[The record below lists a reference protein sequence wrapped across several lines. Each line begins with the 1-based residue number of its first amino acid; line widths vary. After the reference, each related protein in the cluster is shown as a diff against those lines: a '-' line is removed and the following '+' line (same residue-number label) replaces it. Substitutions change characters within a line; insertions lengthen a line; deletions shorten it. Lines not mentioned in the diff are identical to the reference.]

1 MVEPF
6 LKPVHSALKGRSY
19 SKLDKMNKNLLI
31 LGVILIVVG
40 AAAAGYF
47 ISIGE
52 SGRLRTYGSEGVAVL
67 GVLLAIGGFMMKRSS
82 AVTTQQ
88 FSCSKCGAT
97 FNSDMA
103 LKSHMKDKHGM

>member
-1 MVEPF
+1 
-6 LKPVHSALKGRSY
+6 
-19 SKLDKMNKNLLI
+19 MNKNLLI
-31 LGVILIVVG
+31 LGIILIVAG

-52 SGRLRTYGSEGVAVL
+52 SGRTRTYGSEGVAIL
-67 GVLLAIGGFMMKRSS
+67 GVLLAIGGFMMKPRTTT
-82 AVTTQQ
+82 ATQQ

-97 FNSDMA
+97 FGSDMA